1 MSKKTVFVLTVILL
15 IFLCSIGLSDS
26 IQVEGESVLNGTEYY
41 IAEAVGGFSIPVFFD
56 DSMWQGGGGA
66 PRDNYIDGGY
76 WMPFSSDIEDR
87 SIFIEE
93 YINFFY
99 FQSFYEDASKAE
111 LELPFKE
118 MLEEWLRPETE
129 YKLVENELIQIN
141 DHPARLAIW
150 LKKGTYYHYYCDIA
164 YIRNDRG
171 IVVSFT
177 CEDSY
182 HGKITMDDLHA
193 VANLILYDES
203 RAPYLASDCEF
214 TISTKDGTSTITAG
228 QKAQIVINYRN
239 PEKAN
244 IKIKRSQDGYTKAHG
259 LLEWTVMD
267 SETQNIVESGIS
279 VDSNGTIA
287 TDKSIDKIQKV
298 IIKAKSNIYE
308 SEAELPLIVIPTIS
322 SIVLD
327 KEELL
332 FYEGTNT
339 PETVK
344 VTLEPETVPPIGLTW
359 KAQKEGIVE
368 IIPNDDGTASLKPLS
383 AGKTVI
389 TIIQPSG
396 KKARLNVSVIVPV
409 EQINLA
415 LSGKQIP
422 GGKVSVKETLIPKNI
437 GNKKVEWALNVDENV
452 ATINE
457 KGQITISKEVAAGT
471 KIVVTCKALGAP
483 KPVVATVEFEV
494 REK

>member
-1 MSKKTVFVLTVILL
+1 MGFKHFLRNCLLSSSKFNP
-15 IFLCSIGLSDS
+15 G
-26 IQVEGESVLNGTEYY
+26 IQG
-41 IAEAVGGFSIPVFFD
+41 
-56 DSMWQGGGGA
+56 
-66 PRDNYIDGGY
+66 
-76 WMPFSSDIEDR
+76 
-87 SIFIEE
+87 
-93 YINFFY
+93 
-99 FQSFYEDASKAE
+99 
-111 LELPFKE
+111 
-118 MLEEWLRPETE
+118 
-129 YKLVENELIQIN
+129 
-141 DHPARLAIW
+141 
-150 LKKGTYYHYYCDIA
+150 
-164 YIRNDRG
+164 
-171 IVVSFT
+171 
-177 CEDSY
+177 
-182 HGKITMDDLHA
+182 
-193 VANLILYDES
+193 
-203 RAPYLASDCEF
+203 
-214 TISTKDGTSTITAG
+214 
-228 QKAQIVINYRN
+228 
-239 PEKAN
+239 
-244 IKIKRSQDGYTKAHG
+244 
-259 LLEWTVMD
+259 
-267 SETQNIVESGIS
+267 
-279 VDSNGTIA
+279 NGTIA

-471 KIVVTCKALGAP
+471 KIVVTCKAMGAP

-494 REK
+494 SEK